1 MFERTG
7 VSVEKRR
14 LERLSLVCS
23 HLAGTKMEDDMFQS
37 RLGVRFVAVIA
48 LSLSIMAI
56 SAERSEAGEKE
67 LCPCLF
73 DPAFWT
79 QAAFMDEL
87 NSKARAEEN
96 CSKVTLDRSSR
107 MTLNLVGS
115 KPLGLGM
122 ALEVSRDMATDGFKA
137 YSECKVSWT
146 VTGSAGEGAAIN
158 FNEEILFDVT
168 HYEVIA
174 EPTSPYKD
182 LISAM
187 PSMNA
192 GPV

>member
-1 MFERTG
+1 MSQIRWG
-7 VSVEKRR
+7 AR
-14 LERLSLVCS
+14 L
-23 HLAGTKMEDDMFQS
+23 
-37 RLGVRFVAVIA
+37 VAVLA
-48 LSLSIMAI
+48 LALSIMAN
-56 SAERSEAGEKE
+56 SGAHSEAAEKE

-87 NSKARAEEN
+87 NSEVRAEET
-96 CSKVTLDRSSR
+96 CSKVTLDRSAR
-107 MTLNLVGS
+107 MTLSLVGS

-122 ALEVSRDMATDGFKA
+122 ALEVARDMATDGFKA
-137 YSECKVSWT
+137 DSFCKVSWT
-146 VTGSAGEGAAIN
+146 VTGSGGEGAAIN
-158 FNEEILFDVT
+158 FNEQILFDVT

-182 LISAM
+182 LLSTM

-192 GPV
+192 GPVSIEACEADLRKIAMSYQVSCE